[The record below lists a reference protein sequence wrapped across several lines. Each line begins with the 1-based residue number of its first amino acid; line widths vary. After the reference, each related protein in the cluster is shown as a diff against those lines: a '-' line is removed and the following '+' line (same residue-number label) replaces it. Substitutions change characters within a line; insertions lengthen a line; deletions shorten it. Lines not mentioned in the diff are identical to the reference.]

1 MNEEAVRQVDRAMR
15 RWYPELD
22 GHVVRRETY
31 TAQSVSAESR
41 DAVVPGMGGEC
52 IGLAQV
58 IGQAGRSKPDPRTPL
73 GGLYLVGCD
82 AGGYGCGTHQAV
94 DSGFNVAEMVLADL
108 DA

>member
-1 MNEEAVRQVDRAMR
+1 VRQVDIAMR
-15 RWYPELD
+15 RWFPDLVD
-22 GHVVRRETY
+22 HVVRQETY

-41 DAVVPGMGGEC
+41 DSVVPGMGGEC

-73 GGLYLVGCD
+73 AGLYLVGCD

-94 DSGFNVAEMVLADL
+94 DSGFNVADLVAADL
-108 DA
+108 GA